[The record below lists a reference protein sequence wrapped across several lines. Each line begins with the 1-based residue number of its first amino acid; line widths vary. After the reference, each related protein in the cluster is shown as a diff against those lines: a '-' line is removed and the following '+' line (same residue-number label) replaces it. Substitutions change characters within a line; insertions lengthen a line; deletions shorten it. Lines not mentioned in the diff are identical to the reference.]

1 MRTVVPM
8 WDDWA
13 TGAAGAV
20 EGLMNGLW
28 VVSVLVHAY
37 VALRLLPGVVAA
49 AGAPT
54 AWLLAALL
62 AVSTALVPSALR
74 RRRGKRTPQEVL
86 RSDLLAWASLTLMGL
101 FSSLFV
107 LTLVRDV
114 VELVLW
120 LVGLVGLY
128 RVPARDLD
136 LSACAVVALAL
147 LATLLGLYNAR
158 KAPRVRTVDV
168 PLKDLPPALHGFRI
182 AQISD
187 MHVGPT
193 IKRPRMK
200 YVVATINRL
209 EADVVAITG
218 DLVDGNV
225 YELSR
230 HVAPLAG
237 LRSRHGTFF
246 VTGNHEYYS
255 GVMPWMKYLPTL
267 GVRVL
272 LNEHVILLHH
282 HVPIVLAGVTDFSAA
297 SYETSHRTD
306 VALAITGAPRAAVK
320 ILLAHQPRSAGAA
333 QAAGFDLQLSGHTHG
348 GQFVPWNFFVRFQ
361 QPFTAG
367 LHRVKN
373 MLVYVSRGTGYW
385 GPPKRLGA
393 PAEITLLR
401 LVNQTEPLRG

>member
-1 MRTVVPM
+1 
-8 WDDWA
+8 
-13 TGAAGAV
+13 
-20 EGLMNGLW
+20 MNGLW
-28 VVSVLVHAY
+28 LVSVVAHAW

-49 AGAPT
+49 AGAPS
-54 AWLLAALL
+54 AWLLGVLL
-62 AVSTALVPSALR
+62 AVSAALVPLALR
-74 RRRGKRTPQEVL
+74 RRKGKRTPEEVR

-120 LVGLVGLY
+120 LAGLVGAP
-128 RVPARDLD
+128 RVPGHVVD
-136 LSACAVVALAL
+136 LSACAVVVLAL

-158 KAPRVRTVDV
+158 KPPRVKKVDI
-168 PLKDLPPALHGFRI
+168 PLKDLPPALHGFKI

-187 MHVGPT
+187 MHIGPT
-193 IKRPRMK
+193 IKRPAMK

-209 EADVVAITG
+209 EVDAVAITG

-255 GVMPWMKYLPTL
+255 GVHPWLKYLPTL

-282 HVPIVLAGVTDFSAA
+282 HAPIVLAGVTDFSAA
-297 SYETSHRTD
+297 SYDTSHRTD

-320 ILLAHQPRSAGAA
+320 VLLAHQPRSAAA
-333 QAAGFDLQLSGHTHG
+333 AEAAGFDLQISGHTHG
-348 GQFVPWNFFVRFQ
+348 GQFVPWNFFVRLQ

-367 LHRVKN
+367 LHRVN
-373 MLVYVSRGTGYW
+373 DMLVYISRGTGYW
-385 GPPKRLGA
+385 GPPIRLGS
-393 PAEITLLR
+393 PSEITLLR
-401 LVNQTEPLRG
+401 LVTATGPLGK